1 MKAEIP
7 ESKMPTGYP
16 SKVHMGEPGGQLL
29 RRPWWALSLR
39 QMALPHYHA
48 APAYLACCCLTK

>member
-16 SKVHMGEPGGQLL
+16 SKVHMGEPGGAAAEETLVGAFPKADGSSSLPCCPSLSCLL
-29 RRPWWALSLR
+29 LLD
-39 QMALPHYHA
+39 
-48 APAYLACCCLTK
+48 